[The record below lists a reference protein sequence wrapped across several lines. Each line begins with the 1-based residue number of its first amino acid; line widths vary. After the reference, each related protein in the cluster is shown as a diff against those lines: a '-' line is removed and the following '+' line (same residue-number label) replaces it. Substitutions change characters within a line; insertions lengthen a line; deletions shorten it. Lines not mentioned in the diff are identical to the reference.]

1 MKTKSRHLF
10 LTLALLSLSTL
21 NSQLS
26 TAFAQGTAFSYQ
38 GRLDGGGTLANQI
51 IRAASQITSA
61 QKVNSCINNTI
72 AK

>member
-1 MKTKSRHLF
+1 MKINHILAGWLMLAALF
-10 LTLALLSLSTL
+10 TLTL
-21 NSQLS
+21 QPS
-26 TAFAQGTAFSYQ
+26 TASAQGTAFTYQ